1 MLECILIFC
10 CFLVIYAYLLRLIVR
25 LDYGFFVVVICDLHF
40 LLVLL
45 RIAGPP
51 EGIRHEQNVLGNA
64 LLVNTLLCR
73 VRTFIR
79 ILRHALLQRQ
89 LRICP
94 DLSAGCFLTARWR

>member
-1 MLECILIFC
+1 MLEYKLKC
-10 CFLVIYAYLLRLIVR
+10 CSLVVIYAYLLRLIVR

-45 RIAGPP
+45 RIARPP

-64 LLVNTLLCR
+64 LLINTLLCR

-89 LRICP
+89 LRIRP
-94 DLSAGCFLTARWR
+94 DLSAGCFLAARWR